1 MKEILAK
8 AVTNGKIAESVDALH
23 EIDQSKPLNQKAL

>member
-8 AVTNGKIAESVDALH
+8 AVTNGKIAESVDTLQ
-23 EIDQSKPLNQKAL
+23 EIEQLKPLNQKAL